1 MLNLQSCT
9 QKPLNNW
16 TKKDTSLLNNWKACA
31 AQNLSSPALKSRIVF
46 TCGGWNCL
54 QSGPQQEACQGT
66 GTRLWGDYV
75 MWKVCACDV
84 LIMAP
89 CLFGPAGNQ
98 GWLQVNVTQIN
109 EGWRR
114 WGRAQWASRSKVC
127 LTLSGQTRDW
137 VTNVRP
143 KGPHQSGGSGQEGP
157 TTPATPLADLLLLCK
172 SCKENM
178 SKYSI
183 HSFLKRSYLFM
194 REHAC
199 MSWIG
204 G

>member
-1 MLNLQSCT
+1 MRNLQSCT

-54 QSGPQQEACQGT
+54 QRGPQQEACQGT
-66 GTRLWGDYV
+66 GTRLWGDYA

-89 CLFGPAGNQ
+89 YLFGPAGNQ
-98 GWLQVNVTQIN
+98 GWLQENVTQIN

-114 WGRAQWASRSKVC
+114 WGWAQWASRSKVC
-127 LTLSGQTRDW
+127 LMLSGQTRDW
-137 VTNVRP
+137 VTNVKP
-143 KGPHQSGGSGQEGP
+143 KGAHQSGGSGQEGP
-157 TTPATPLADLLLLCK
+157 PPTTPLAVLLLLCK

-178 SKYSI
+178 SESIPFILFWKDLIYSWE
-183 HSFLKRSYLFM
+183 SM
-194 REHAC
+194 RA
-199 MSWIG
+199 WAG
-204 G
+204 